1 MKGLPEGFFTRT
13 STFEDAEE
21 VAALLSAGAFPGS
34 GEEGMTPEE
43 IRDDW
48 EDIDLTEEAIAVI
61 SPDGRIA
68 GYADVVNRSFVA
80 VSVYGYV
87 HPEFRGRGIGTYLAE
102 WGEDWTRDRIP
113 LAPGDARVSVTHY
126 VSARNTAARSLL
138 EGAGYAPVRGT
149 YVMNIQLRDASPAPE
164 WPEGI
169 TVNTFVPGRDERAV
183 RRDGGAGGLRSRAV
197 VPGYGRR

>member
-87 HPEFRGRGIGTYLAE
+87 HPEFRGRGVGSFLVAWERTGRESVSTAPQRKPASAFNTTSKAGTR
-102 WGEDWTRDRIP
+102 TRGAFSKTP
-113 LAPGDARVSVTHY
+113 NTLPCARPTSWRY
-126 VSARNTAARSLL
+126 YCKKLPPS
-138 EGAGYAPVRGT
+138 P
-149 YVMNIQLRDASPAPE
+149 IFLRA
-164 WPEGI
+164 
-169 TVNTFVPGRDERAV
+169 
-183 RRDGGAGGLRSRAV
+183 
-197 VPGYGRR
+197 